1 MDPRVLQGSLW
12 GPLDAW
18 AMDPVALG
26 PLGPLDPWDP
36 WTHGTLGTLTRPGGM
51 RDAIE
56 YIRGLREHS
65 LVFRFGVCLGLTFL
79 EKNAAPAIQTHAFLI

>member
-1 MDPRVLQGSLW
+1 MGFQGAPQGSLW

-36 WTHGTLGTLTRPGGM
+36 WTHGTLGPLTRPGGM

-56 YIRGLREHS
+56 
-65 LVFRFGVCLGLTFL
+65 
-79 EKNAAPAIQTHAFLI
+79 